1 MSRRVARLAL
11 LVLAAL
17 LLWMGPSSADTSVT
31 TLPDGT
37 YAYSGGGHSITVT
50 CAGGSCRAS
59 VEGLS
64 GPLTPQNCAGTTA
77 LCAQLFTGE
86 TPRSCPGG
94 RPQQSYYFVAVSRE
108 RAQVTYEEPGD
119 AVGKTNSTEFVCVVD
134 ELQETWPILTNTSLS
149 TGAADTSPISN
160 ESVTGPFGGTDE
172 PRDAGHLG
180 LTRSLAGGGAV
191 DAPSV
196 LSSLP
201 TMSELSLR
209 TVLTAAGVTIV
220 LVILTAIPTA
230 LLDSAAESGQVR
242 LAAWRARRRGVD
254 DGGETRRDGRW
265 WWAALGV
272 FLAAVISMFV
282 DPHVGLNAGSVRM
295 LGSIALSLA
304 VEVVVSW
311 VLVIWVVRRVHPN
324 ALASFEFRPL
334 SLLMVVGAVVLS
346 RVTGFEPGIVF
357 GLVAG
362 LGFVAVTTAAETAK
376 LALTQLAW
384 VFGLAL
390 VGWIAYST
398 MGEQSS
404 AVGVFTSET
413 LAGLAVGGFSATP
426 IALFPLRGLGGHD
439 VFTWSKRVWAV
450 VYAIGL
456 LGFLAIIMPMPGSWG
471 EVSWSLTAWIAG
483 YFAYLTV
490 AIVAWAV
497 LREGKPEA
505 VSPQS

>member
-180 LTRSLAGGGAV
+180 LTRSLAEGGAV

-201 TMSELSLR
+201 TMS
-209 TVLTAAGVTIV
+209 
-220 LVILTAIPTA
+220 
-230 LLDSAAESGQVR
+230 
-242 LAAWRARRRGVD
+242 
-254 DGGETRRDGRW
+254 
-265 WWAALGV
+265 
-272 FLAAVISMFV
+272 
-282 DPHVGLNAGSVRM
+282 
-295 LGSIALSLA
+295 
-304 VEVVVSW
+304 
-311 VLVIWVVRRVHPN
+311 
-324 ALASFEFRPL
+324 
-334 SLLMVVGAVVLS
+334 
-346 RVTGFEPGIVF
+346 
-357 GLVAG
+357 
-362 LGFVAVTTAAETAK
+362 
-376 LALTQLAW
+376 
-384 VFGLAL
+384 
-390 VGWIAYST
+390 
-398 MGEQSS
+398 
-404 AVGVFTSET
+404 
-413 LAGLAVGGFSATP
+413 
-426 IALFPLRGLGGHD
+426 
-439 VFTWSKRVWAV
+439 
-450 VYAIGL
+450 
-456 LGFLAIIMPMPGSWG
+456 
-471 EVSWSLTAWIAG
+471 
-483 YFAYLTV
+483 
-490 AIVAWAV
+490 
-497 LREGKPEA
+497 
-505 VSPQS
+505 